1 MLFRGDS
8 VVGDWV
14 GLTSPRRSSKDGSV
28 VLGVSVGFACAS
40 EKVKRKFIT
49 IIIIIIII
57 IIENNNLL
65 PFLECYS
72 PIKKTWKNKPL
83 MF

>member
-28 VLGVSVGFACAS
+28 VLGVSVGF
-40 EKVKRKFIT
+40 V
-49 IIIIIIII
+49 
-57 IIENNNLL
+57 
-65 PFLECYS
+65 
-72 PIKKTWKNKPL
+72 
-83 MF
+83 